1 MEATFKRTFVKD
13 LQKLPQEIKERI
25 KTFAL
30 EQSVEAGT
38 IHELGK
44 ITKIS
49 GYSDYYRK
57 RFGDYRVS
65 FKLEER
71 KIVFYR
77 ALHRREIYR
86 YFP

>member
-1 MEATFKRTFVKD
+1 MEVAYKRTFVKD
-13 LQKLPQEIKERI
+13 LRKLPQEIKGRI
-25 KTFAL
+25 ETFVF
-30 EQSVEAGT
+30 EQAVEAGT

-44 ITKIS
+44 LTKIT

-57 RFGDYRVS
+57 RFGDYRVG
-65 FKLEER
+65 FKVER
-71 KIVFYR
+71 GKITFYR